1 MRYFFTHSRN
11 GENENKKKTVRIL
24 CTKKLRDS
32 VFNVHRFDARVH
44 VFTVLIVAAVD
55 VVLVLALVWR
65 CLFVSS

>member
-32 VFNVHRFDARVH
+32 VFNVHRFDV
-44 VFTVLIVAAVD
+44 IVD
-55 VVLVLALVWR
+55 SM
-65 CLFVSS
+65 FN